1 MSKPIR
7 NAGVCVCKV
16 PVVRISSM
24 WMPHPNKPIAGR
36 LINPEGLPALV
47 GLVRDGADD
56 GVSQLA
62 AVLGPL
68 EPPKR
73 LYGNE
78 QTME

>member
-1 MSKPIR
+1 MVACDKYQLYGEVS
-7 NAGVCVCKV
+7 GWHWSGYF
-16 PVVRISSM
+16 PVRHS
-24 WMPHPNKPIAGR
+24 
-36 LINPEGLPALV
+36 
-47 GLVRDGADD
+47 DGADD